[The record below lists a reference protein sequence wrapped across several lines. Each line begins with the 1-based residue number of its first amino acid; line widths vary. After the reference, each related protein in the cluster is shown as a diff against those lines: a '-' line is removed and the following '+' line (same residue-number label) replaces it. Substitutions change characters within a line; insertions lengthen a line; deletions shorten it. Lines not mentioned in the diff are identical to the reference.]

1 MTKHRTI
8 TGFVAVVLLAVAAA
22 ATMKSHTPWT
32 KGIVVASG
40 TASPQDAAVDA
51 NASPA
56 ADFNDRWSALSA
68 LSPSEQP
75 SR

>member
-8 TGFVAVVLLAVAAA
+8 TGFVAVALLAVAAA

-32 KGIVVASG
+32 RGIVVADG
-40 TASPQDAAVDA
+40 TTSSQDVAVDTA
-51 NASPA
+51 PA

-68 LSPSEQP
+68 SSPSEQP